1 MENKDVT
8 VNEDVRNGRMEEN
21 QIEDDLIEEATE
33 EEKKEFEEAGI
44 KLEKVS
50 VDGLK
55 KLVNEKEEISNQY
68 LRLQADFINYKN
80 RVEKEKENLYSHA
93 SEDLLCTLLPVL
105 DNFERA
111 LESVENTDDSFY
123 KGMEMIY
130 DQFDKALKEIGLE
143 EIDALHEKFDPNY
156 HHAALQEES
165 KEFDEGTVLDVFQ
178 KGYMFKDKVIRPS
191 MVKVSK

>member
-8 VNEDVRNGRMEEN
+8 VNEDFRNGRVEED
-21 QIEDDLIEEATE
+21 QFESELVEEATE
-33 EEKKEFEEAGI
+33 KEEKDGIEELRI
-44 KLEKVS
+44 ELEKMT
-50 VDGLK
+50 K
-55 KLVNEKEEISNQY
+55 EKEEIGNQY
-68 LRLQADFINYKN
+68 LRLQADFMNYKN
-80 RVEKEKENLYSHA
+80 RVEKERESLYSNA

-111 LESVENTDDSFY
+111 LENVEDSEGGFY

-130 DQFDKALKEIGLE
+130 NQFDKALKELGLE
-143 EIDALHEKFDPNY
+143 EIIALHEKFDPNY
-156 HHAALQEES
+156 HHAAFQEES
-165 KEFDEGTVLDVFQ
+165 EEFNEGIVLEVFQ